1 MTLLVRATPFH
12 GRAAASNSRNLWEVR
27 NGWTLSSAYSNA
39 HEEALAARLTCAFAD
54 ISWRWRVMIEG
65 PRAEEF
71 LSRLMTRNPAKLEPG
86 TAFKA
91 LWLNDGGAVR
101 GAGLLAR
108 HGRESFQL
116 VSAAADLDWI
126 ARGAALFD
134 VRVREVLED
143 EGVLA
148 LIGPYAGKVL
158 EAAQL
163 DGALDPLSFRKLFW
177 RGLDVTLSRFGEH
190 GGYEI
195 ACKADDAALVW
206 DRLAKAGAA
215 HALKPAGVQAMDI
228 LDLEAGVPRPGR
240 DYEPASGGFDA
251 QPAPVELGLESLID
265 DDHTGFNGRFAFLA
279 APRGRTR
286 VGIEFD
292 GETPAPHT
300 ALKQGGRTLHS
311 LYSPALQRAIAL
323 AVVDTALAK
332 PGTALTLADGTSARV
347 CELPF
352 LQSPAATEPPPRPS
366 TRLR

>member
-1 MTLLVRATPFH
+1 MTLPVRATPFH
-12 GRAAASNSRNLWEVR
+12 GRASAFNRRNLWELR
-27 NGWTLSSAYSNA
+27 NGWTLSSAYGDA
-39 HEEALAARLTCAFAD
+39 QEEALAARLTCAIAD
-54 ISWRWRVMIEG
+54 ISWRWRVTIEG
-65 PRAEEF
+65 VRAEEF
-71 LSRLMTRNPAKLEPG
+71 LSRLMTRSPAKLEPG

-108 HGRESFQL
+108 HGRETFQL
-116 VSAAADLDWI
+116 VSAASDLDWI

-134 VRVREVLED
+134 VRVREVAEE

-148 LIGPYAGKVL
+148 LIGPYASKVL

-163 DGALDPLSFRKLFW
+163 DGTLEPLCLRKLFW

-206 DRLAKAGAA
+206 DRIVKAGASY
-215 HALKPAGVQAMDI
+215 ALKPAGVQAMDI

-251 QPAPVELGLESLID
+251 QPTPVELGLESLID
-265 DDHTGFNGRFAFLA
+265 ADHTIFNGRAACLA
-279 APRGRTR
+279 APRDRTR
-286 VGIEFD
+286 VGIELD
-292 GETPAPHT
+292 SEIPAPHVG
-300 ALKQGGRTLHS
+300 LKQGGRTLHS

-323 AVVDTALAK
+323 AVVDAALAK

-352 LQSPAATEPPPRPS
+352 LPAP
-366 TRLR
+366 

>member
-1 MTLLVRATPFH
+1 MTLPVRATPFH
-12 GRAAASNSRNLWEVR
+12 GRAAASNRRNLWELR
-27 NGWTLSSAYSNA
+27 NGWTLSTAYGDA
-39 HEEALAARLTCAFAD
+39 QEEALAARLTCAVAD
-54 ISWRWRVMIEG
+54 ISWRWRAMIEG

-71 LSRLMTRNPAKLEPG
+71 LARLMTRNPAKLEPG

-91 LWLNDGGAVR
+91 LWLSDGGGLR

-108 HGRESFQL
+108 HGRETFQL
-116 VSAAADLDWI
+116 VSAASDLDWI
-126 ARGAALFD
+126 ARGATLFD
-134 VRVREVLED
+134 VRVREVLEE

-163 DGALDPLSFRKLFW
+163 DGALEPLGFRKLFW

-190 GGYEI
+190 GGCEI
-195 ACKADDAALVW
+195 ACKAEDAALVW
-206 DRLAKAGAA
+206 DRIVKAGAA
-215 HALKPAGVQAMDI
+215 YALKPAGMQAMDI

-251 QPAPVELGLESLID
+251 QPAPAELGLESLID
-265 DDHTGFNGRFAFLA
+265 ADHTVFNGRAAWLA
-279 APRGRTR
+279 APRGQTR
-286 VGIEFD
+286 VGIELD
-292 GETPAPHT
+292 GETPAPH
-300 ALKQGGRTLHS
+300 AKLKPGGRTLHS

-332 PGTALTLADGTSARV
+332 PGTALTLADGAVARV

-352 LQSPAATEPPPRPS
+352 LPAP
-366 TRLR
+366 

>member
-12 GRAAASNSRNLWEVR
+12 GRAAAFNRRNLWELR
-27 NGWTLSSAYSNA
+27 NGWTLSSAYGDA
-39 HEEALAARLTCAFAD
+39 REEALAARLTCAVAD

-65 PRAEEF
+65 ARAEEF
-71 LSRLMTRNPAKLEPG
+71 LARLMTRNPAKLEPG

-91 LWLNDGGAVR
+91 LWLSDGGAVR

-108 HGRESFQL
+108 HGRETFQL
-116 VSAAADLDWI
+116 VSAASDLDWI

-134 VRVREVLED
+134 VRVREVLE
-143 EGVLA
+143 EGGLA

-158 EAAQL
+158 EAALL
-163 DGALDPLSFRKLFW
+163 DGALEPLGFRKLFW
-177 RGLDVTLSRFGEH
+177 RGLDVTLSRFGER

-206 DRLAKAGAA
+206 DRIVKAGAA
-215 HALKPAGVQAMDI
+215 YALKPAGVQAMDI

-240 DYEPASGGFDA
+240 DYEPANGGFEA
-251 QPAPVELGLESLID
+251 QPTPVELGLESLIEA
-265 DDHTGFNGRFAFLA
+265 DHTVFNGRTAYLA
-279 APRGRTR
+279 VPRGQTR
-286 VGIEFD
+286 VGIELD
-292 GETPAPHT
+292 GETPAPH
-300 ALKQGGRTLHS
+300 AKLKQGGRTLYS

-347 CELPF
+347 CGLPF
-352 LQSPAATEPPPRPS
+352 LS
-366 TRLR
+366 TP